1 MSQFFDVAVIGAS
14 VSGASLAIQLGHEGL
29 TVALVDRDEF
39 PRRKAC
45 GEGVS
50 EIALEALGRLG
61 LTEELAKLEGR
72 PFYSYRIDLGK
83 RSVGLSSSRRRIK
96 GMGIQRYELD
106 RLLAAQASSLP
117 TVSTFFGDAVTGIR
131 EEDGHHV
138 VDLSSGGEVGARRVV
153 LADGATSHNAAKLGV
168 PKTMTK
174 SPLWGMSFILEGEF
188 EKTTGEVLVLLKDGF
203 EVNCTPVS
211 DTRLNI
217 SFLAEKAAVPKLQ
230 DPAVRDLLL
239 DEAKTKSFFR
249 GHPIGKPLQVGPV
262 GATRRPYFHGTVLLV
277 GDAAESLD
285 PIAGMGMTHGI
296 LMAELAAR
304 SLIAHLREE
313 VPLDVT
319 LADYARSAKRMTRP
333 YRGFTHLTASLLRS
347 PARGVLVPALA
358 FAKLPDVIRGSLEG
372 EAIGE
377 SLLTMLPNFLLCIAG
392 A

>member
-1 MSQFFDVAVIGAS
+1 MSQNFDVAVIGAS
-14 VSGASLAIQLGHEGL
+14 VSGASLAIQLGQAGL
-29 TVALVDRDEF
+29 RVALIDRDEF

-61 LTEELAKLEGR
+61 LSDELAALQGR

-83 RSVGLSSSRRRIK
+83 RSVGFSSSRRRLK
-96 GMGIQRYELD
+96 GMGVQRYELD
-106 RLLAAQASSLP
+106 LLLSAHAAKQP
-117 TVSTFFGDAVTGIR
+117 TVATFFGNAVTGLR
-131 EEDGHHV
+131 EETGGHLV
-138 VDLSSGGEVGARRVV
+138 SLSSGGVLWTRRVV

-174 SPLWGMSFILEGEF
+174 SPLWGMSFVLEGEF

-211 DTRLNI
+211 GTRLNI
-217 SFLAEKAAVPKLQ
+217 SFLVEKAMVPKLQ
-230 DPAVRDLLL
+230 DPEVRERLL
-239 DEAKTKSFFR
+239 DEAKAKSFFR
-249 GHPIGKPLQVGPV
+249 GDPIGKPLQVGPV
-262 GATRRPYFHGTVLLV
+262 GATRRPYFHGSVLLV

-285 PIAGMGMTHGI
+285 PIAGMGMTHGV

-304 SLIAHLREE
+304 SLVAHLRDGVSLEA
-313 VPLDVT
+313 T
-319 LADYARSAKRMTRP
+319 LKDYARDAEQMTRP

-347 PARGVLVPALA
+347 RARGVLVPTLA
-358 FAKLPDVIRGSLEG
+358 FAKLPEVIRGSLDG
-372 EAIGE
+372 RAIRE
-377 SLLTMLPNFLLCIAG
+377 SVLSMLPNFLLCLAG